1 MEFKLT
7 PANIAEVEADAAIG
21 FIPQVSS
28 DSKLGE
34 GRWNRLTG
42 GLVDEMVSR
51 KEIRPKHRSTA
62 VIHRPQGLKAGR
74 LLLVSPGKPGDSA
87 AEALQLAAGTA
98 WRKLRTAGVQTLAV
112 EVPDGDSPEQSIRA
126 IAEGIY
132 AADYESDTHKSANRK
147 QSSLENVVLAIP
159 EIVDDPDLA
168 KSAQQGLDRAMAISY
183 GRLQAR
189 KLVNEPANLLGPR
202 ELARRAKVLTEKA
215 GLACEILD
223 KDRLAELRM
232 GALLGV
238 AQGSVEPPVM
248 IVVRYSPPAPEQGA
262 VPDQHLGLVGKAV
275 TFDTGGISIKPSKGM
290 HLMKG
295 DMGGGAAVIGAMLAI
310 ARLRP
315 AIPVTG
321 VVPSVENMPGGR
333 AQRPGDVVTSRSGK
347 TIEVLNTD
355 AEGRLILADALTY
368 AQELGCTHLVD
379 LATLTG
385 AIMVALGEEITGL
398 FGNDDEWRRKVE
410 EAGKSACEPIWPMPA
425 GPKYSKLLKS
435 PIADLANIGPRWGG
449 ACTAAAFLGHF
460 AEDVPWAHLD
470 IAGTAWYEKE
480 QPHAAAGPSG
490 TPVGTLADLAMAIER
505 D

>member
-1 MEFKLT
+1 MEFSLT
-7 PANIAEVEADAAIG
+7 PTDIAEVQADAVIG
-21 FIPQVSS
+21 FISEVSPNQNP
-28 DSKLGE
+28 GW
-34 GRWNRLTG
+34 GRWSQLTG

-51 KEIRPKHRSTA
+51 KEIKLKSRSTA
-62 VIHRPQGLKAGR
+62 VIHRPPAMRAER
-74 LLLVSPGKPGDSA
+74 LLLVSPGEPGDSS

-98 WRKLRTAGVQTLAV
+98 WRRLRTSGVRTLAV
-112 EVPDGDSPEQSIRA
+112 EVPGGDGLEQSIRS
-126 IAEGIY
+126 IAEGIF
-132 AADYESDTHKSANRK
+132 AADYESDAHKSADWK
-147 QSSLENVVLAIP
+147 QSSLERVLLSVSETA
-159 EIVDDPDLA
+159 DDPDLA
-168 KSAQQGLDRAMAISY
+168 KSAQQSLDRAMAVST
-183 GRLQAR
+183 GRLEAR

-202 ELARRAKVLTEKA
+202 ELARRAKALAEDA
-215 GLACEILD
+215 GLECEILD
-223 KDRLAELRM
+223 KERLEELRM

-238 AQGSVEPPVM
+238 AQGSVEAPVM
-248 IVVRYSPPAPEQGA
+248 IIIRYRPASGEEGNGA
-262 VPDQHLGLVGKAV
+262 SQHLGLVGKAV
-275 TFDTGGISIKPSKGM
+275 TFDTGGISIKPSKNM

-310 ARLRP
+310 ASLRP
-315 AIPVTG
+315 AVPVTG
-321 VVPSVENMPGGR
+321 MVPSVENMPGGG

-385 AIMVALGEEITGL
+385 AIMIALGEEITGL
-398 FGNDDEWRRKVE
+398 FGNDDEWREKVE
-410 EAGKSACEPIWPMPA
+410 AAGKSACEPIWPMPV
-425 GPKYSKLLKS
+425 GPKYSKLLES

-490 TPVGTLADLAMAIER
+490 FPVGTLVDLATSLGRE
-505 D
+505 